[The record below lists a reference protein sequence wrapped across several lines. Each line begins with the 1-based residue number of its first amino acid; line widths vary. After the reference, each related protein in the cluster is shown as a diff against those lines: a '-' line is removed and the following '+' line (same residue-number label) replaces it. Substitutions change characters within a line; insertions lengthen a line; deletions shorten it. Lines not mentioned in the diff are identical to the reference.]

1 MSTRLRPNLSA
12 SNRKR
17 KRPRRPLLRDII
29 ELRIMPES
37 LDKTRLQPGHYSP
50 SVIVKYVRENG
61 QRELLLPITAMWTT
75 CDSSNRLTHCLID
88 YIFVYQVIYLNTV
101 AFKPLNTH
109 TQTNT
114 DTPTLTILCF
124 TVARKAPPNSLQ
136 IDRAHFFDSIYK
148 WNFAISLSLRCV
160 NALLTFLRSIPI
172 DTVCLCCSSSFPC
185 IPCCCFLRIT
195 SLFYGFAIV
204 IDLWMTVQ
212 LVDLLPRIIIIIA
225 DIDTHKTTS
234 TGRPLSCPSTRC
246 VRTKSSPTKKALS
259 AKSHWRYRPRTRP

>member
-1 MSTRLRPNLSA
+1 
-12 SNRKR
+12 
-17 KRPRRPLLRDII
+17 
-29 ELRIMPES
+29 MPES